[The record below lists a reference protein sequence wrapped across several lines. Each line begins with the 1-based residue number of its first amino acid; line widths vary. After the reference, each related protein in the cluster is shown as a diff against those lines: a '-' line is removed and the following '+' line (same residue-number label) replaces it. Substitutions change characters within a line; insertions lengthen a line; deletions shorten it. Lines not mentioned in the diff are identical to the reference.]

1 MFGEKFVLLQQEGF
15 LTQSSLC
22 QGLTNLR
29 KANIGDQERG
39 LFYSAFFQLSIG
51 IERLMKLT
59 VLLDYMLENKLRVMT
74 DKQLKHQYGHKI
86 KDLYSAVQ
94 TIAVRHEIPVDGFF
108 DEGTE
113 WNIVHFM
120 HEFALTARYYNL
132 SKLSGGANSQDPL
145 SAWWNIIY
153 DLYLDEVSEIK
164 RNNIRVECYSICDA
178 RGSNSFTYFHDFQ
191 GNIMTELECLMY
203 PKIIEASPPH
213 AVWFI
218 IKILQPI
225 FSVLTELQG
234 KVKQLENEIGEQKSV
249 IPFLH
254 EFFPFLYCSRS
265 MALKRKKWS

>member
-29 KANIGDQERG
+29 KANIGDRERG
-39 LFYSAFFQLSIG
+39 LFYSAFFQLSVG

-74 DKQLKHQYGHKI
+74 DQQLKHQYGHKI
-86 KDLYSAVQ
+86 KDLYSAIK
-94 TIAVRHEIPVDGFF
+94 TIALRHDMPVDGFVE
-108 DEGTE
+108 EGTE
-113 WNIVHFM
+113 WEIIKFM

-132 SKLSGGANSQDPL
+132 SKLSGSSNTKDPL
-145 SAWWNIIY
+145 SEWWNIIY
-153 DLYLDEVSEIK
+153 DLYLDEVSETK
-164 RNNIRVECYSICDA
+164 RNNIREKCYSICDA

-203 PKIIEASPPH
+203 PMIIEVSSPY
-213 AVWFI
+213 AVWYI

-225 FSVLTELQG
+225 FFVLTELQF
-234 KVKQLENEIGEQKSV
+234 KVQQLESEIGDQKAV

-265 MALKRKKWS
+265 MAIKRKK